1 MLLAGP
7 SRAPTVEVMPCDES
21 TPQNTSNQAG
31 APGKGA
37 PAIDDAGLFLY
48 QILTAPAFSGVS
60 TRSEVEA
67 VVERMNHSNEQE
79 DPRFEVV
86 VSPGRLRVGQSRSHR
101 PPRPASKDDTVRSER
116 GPIVRFSPASRRRL
130 LATMGTLDL
139 AEIVG
144 RGVFITLTYPRDWR
158 TVCPNGRRAKQHLLF
173 FRRHWTKRWGPFQG
187 VWKLEFQPRR
197 SRPADE
203 HHAPH
208 FHLLIV
214 VPPLD
219 RRSPMAS
226 PVAIDDLRDWTASVW
241 AQIVNSEDDKHR
253 RAGTQVVDADPES
266 AMNLISYF
274 AGYAF
279 GKSKAD
285 QHETPSGWGAVGR
298 FWGVVGISRVAI
310 EAPLSDADFFVLR
323 RLLLTLIAKRSKRR
337 RRHVGHES
345 FGAWVSVPGAP
356 EILTRILDWLDGKYP
371 DRVLP

>member
-1 MLLAGP
+1 MP
-7 SRAPTVEVMPCDES
+7 SDES
-21 TPQNTSNQAG
+21 SPQNTSERG
-31 APGKGA
+31 GA
-37 PAIDDAGLFLY
+37 PAEGAPPTGDPGLFLY

-60 TRSEVEA
+60 TRREVEA
-67 VVERMNHSNEQE
+67 AVERVRGGGPE
-79 DPRFEVV
+79 DARFEVV
-86 VSPGRLRVGQSRSHR
+86 VSPGRLRVGQCEPHR
-101 PPRPASKDDTVRSER
+101 PRRPESRDDTVRSER

-158 TVCPNGRRAKQHLLF
+158 TVCPDGRRAKQHLLF
-173 FRRHWTKRWGPFQG
+173 FRRHWTKRWGLFRG

-203 HHAPH
+203 RQAPH
-208 FHLLIV
+208 FHLLVV

-219 RRSPMAS
+219 PRSSVPT
-226 PVAIDDLRDWTASVW
+226 PVAINDLRDWTASVW
-241 AQIVNSEDDKHR
+241 ARIVNSDDDKHR
-253 RAGTQVVDADPES
+253 RAGTQVVDADPDS
-266 AMNLISYF
+266 ATNLIAYF
-274 AGYAF
+274 AGYAY

-285 QHETPSGWGAVGR
+285 QHESPPGWGAVGR
-298 FWGVVGISRVAI
+298 FWGVVGIDRVAI
-310 EAPLSDADFFVLR
+310 EAPLTDADFFVLR
-323 RLLLTLIAKRSKRR
+323 RLLLTLIAKRSRRR

-356 EILTRILDWLDGKYP
+356 VILTRILDWLDGKYP